1 MSIGQL
7 RKGLPFL
14 IVSTMAEV
22 YEKWGL
28 SQEELEA
35 AFLVFI
41 EDFKNDESR

>member
-1 MSIGQL
+1 MSIG
-7 RKGLPFL
+7 RPREGSPFL